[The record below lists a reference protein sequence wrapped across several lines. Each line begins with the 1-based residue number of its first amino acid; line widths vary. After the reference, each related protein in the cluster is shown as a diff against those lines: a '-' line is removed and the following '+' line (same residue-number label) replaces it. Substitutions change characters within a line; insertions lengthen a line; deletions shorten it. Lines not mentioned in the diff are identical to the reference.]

1 MTQPGEGT
9 PHLAGNVYSMAL
21 GQCYLACRAMIDGDP
36 DPDALELAGQILPL
50 TQETGI
56 YQTYEPAELR
66 LLNAP
71 WGSLPR
77 RERVALG
84 WAVEGVAVMAWAL
97 GKAPLPPFDTRCEGA
112 PVGSALGLFQHE
124 SPEILRAVT
133 LRDRSEIERYA
144 LTYEV
149 ISWRLQ
155 QFLETRQRID
165 LASRLKSPTIPHSV
179 IDNLALLDGDLAVDR
194 APLVEISEERLS
206 EVSSIVRERHKA
218 FRWLLG
224 YEKNYA
230 PAAATIN

>member
-1 MTQPGEGT
+1 
-9 PHLAGNVYSMAL
+9 MAL

-36 DPDALELAGQILPL
+36 DPGAQEMAGLILPL
-50 TQETGI
+50 TRETGI
-56 YQTYEPAELR
+56 YESYEPAELR

-77 RERVALG
+77 RERLALS
-84 WAVEGVAVMAWAL
+84 WAVEGVAVLAWAL

-124 SPEILRAVT
+124 SPETIRAAT
-133 LRDRSEIERYA
+133 LRDPAEIEVRA
-144 LTYEV
+144 LTYEAL
-149 ISWRLQ
+149 SWRLAR
-155 QFLETRQRID
+155 FIETRQRID
-165 LASRLKSPTIPHSV
+165 FASRLSNQNGPRL
-179 IDNLALLDGDLAVDR
+179 IDAGFTLLADGDLAVDG

-206 EVSSIVRERHKA
+206 EICTIVRQRHQA

-230 PAAATIN
+230 AVPIIN

>member
-1 MTQPGEGT
+1 
-9 PHLAGNVYSMAL
+9 MAL

-36 DPDALELAGQILPL
+36 DPTAQELAGKILPL
-50 TQETGI
+50 TLETGI

-77 RERVALG
+77 RERVALS

-112 PVGSALGLFQHE
+112 PVGSALGLFQHD
-124 SPEILRAVT
+124 PEVLRDAT
-133 LRDRSEIERYA
+133 LRDPAEIEARA

-149 ISWRLQ
+149 LSWRLGR
-155 QFLETRQRID
+155 FLDTRQRID
-165 LASRLKSPTIPHSV
+165 FASRLKDSTIHHC
-179 IDNLALLDGDLAVDR
+179 IAGGFTLLEDGDLAVDG
-194 APLVEISEERLS
+194 APLVEISEERLL
-206 EVSSIVRERHKA
+206 EVCTIVRERHKA

-224 YEKNYA
+224 YEQNYA
-230 PAAATIN
+230 AVTTIN

>member
-1 MTQPGEGT
+1 
-9 PHLAGNVYSMAL
+9 MAL

-36 DPDALELAGQILPL
+36 DPSVQKLAGQILPL

-77 RERVALG
+77 RERVALS

-97 GKAPLPPFDTRCEGA
+97 GKAPLPPFDTRCQGA

-124 SPEILRAVT
+124 SREVLRAAT
-133 LRDRSEIERYA
+133 LRDPSEIERQA
-144 LTYEV
+144 LTYE
-149 ISWRLQ
+149 ILSWRLQ
-155 QFLETRQRID
+155 QFFEARQRVD
-165 LASRLKSPTIPHSV
+165 LASRLKATNGPHTIPHAI
-179 IDNLALLDGDLAVDR
+179 IDGLALLDGDLAVDG
-194 APLVEISEERLS
+194 APLIEISEERLS
-206 EVSSIVRERHKA
+206 EVSSIVRERYKA

-230 PAAATIN
+230 PVATIN

>member
-1 MTQPGEGT
+1 
-9 PHLAGNVYSMAL
+9 MAL

-36 DPDALELAGQILPL
+36 DPTAQELAGKILPL

-77 RERVALG
+77 RERVALS

-97 GKAPLPPFDTRCEGA
+97 GKADLPPFDTRCEGA
-112 PVGSALGLFQHE
+112 PVGSSLGLFQHD
-124 SPEILRAVT
+124 PEVLRDAT
-133 LRDRSEIERYA
+133 LRDPFEIESRA

-149 ISWRLQ
+149 LSWRLER
-155 QFLETRQRID
+155 FLDTRQRID
-165 LASRLKSPTIPHSV
+165 FVSRLKNLNSPLIT
-179 IDNLALLDGDLAVDR
+179 AGAFTLLEDGDLAVDG
-194 APLVEISEERLS
+194 APLVEISEERLF
-206 EVSSIVRERHKA
+206 EVCTIVRERHKA

-230 PAAATIN
+230 AVTTIN

>member
-1 MTQPGEGT
+1 MNHPGEG
-9 PHLAGNVYSMAL
+9 HSNLAGSVYSMAL

-36 DPDALELAGQILPL
+36 DPGAQEMAGKILPL
-50 TQETGI
+50 TRETGI
-56 YQTYEPAELR
+56 YESYEPAELR

-77 RERVALG
+77 RERLALS
-84 WAVEGVAVMAWAL
+84 WAVEGVAVLAWAL

-124 SPEILRAVT
+124 SPETIRAAT
-133 LRDRSEIERYA
+133 LRDPAEIEVRA
-144 LTYEV
+144 LTYEAL
-149 ISWRLQ
+149 SWRLAR
-155 QFLETRQRID
+155 FIETRQRVD
-165 LASRLKSPTIPHSV
+165 FASRLSNQNGPRL
-179 IDNLALLDGDLAVDR
+179 IDAGFTLLADGDLAVDG

-206 EVSSIVRERHKA
+206 EICTIVRQRHQA

-230 PAAATIN
+230 AVPIIN

>member
-9 PHLAGNVYSMAL
+9 LHLAGNVYSMAL

-36 DPDALELAGQILPL
+36 DPDAQAMAGKILPL

-56 YQTYEPAELR
+56 YNIYEPAEIR
-66 LLNAP
+66 LLQAP

-77 RERVALG
+77 RERVALS

-124 SPEILRAVT
+124 TPEIFSAAT
-133 LRDRSEIERYA
+133 LRDPIEIETRA
-144 LTYEV
+144 LTYAV
-149 ISWRLQ
+149 LSWRLA
-155 QFLETRQRID
+155 QFVENRQRID
-165 LASRLKSPTIPHSV
+165 FATRLKDSQGRPATVEGFTLI
-179 IDNLALLDGDLAVDR
+179 DGDLAVNG
-194 APLVEISEERLS
+194 APLVEISDERLS
-206 EVSSIVRERHKA
+206 EICCIVRERHKA

-224 YEKNYA
+224 HEKNYA
-230 PAAATIN
+230 AVMTVN